1 MLGAVM
7 NAADVKNRCRHC
19 SWLLICMMTRYGPAH
34 SLIVEIQPVPVE
46 VQVGRYATTISI

>member
-1 MLGAVM
+1 M